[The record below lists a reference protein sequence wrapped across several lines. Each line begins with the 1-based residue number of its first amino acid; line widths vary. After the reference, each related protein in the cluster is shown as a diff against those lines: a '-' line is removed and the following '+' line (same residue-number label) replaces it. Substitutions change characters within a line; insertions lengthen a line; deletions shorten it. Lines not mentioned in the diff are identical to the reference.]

1 MEPKPGIPPTPGHVA
16 SVISK
21 MRKMKIKVLLAAN
34 YFDVGKVNKVAKRVG
49 AIPVI
54 VALAPGGEK
63 RIRGFFDQYDVW
75 IARLVAAFKQAGS
88 PS

>member
-34 YFDVGKVNKVAKRVG
+34 YFDVGKVKSVAARVG
-49 AIPVI
+49 AEPVV
-54 VALAPGGEK
+54 VALAPGGQQ
-63 RIRGFFDQYDVW
+63 GMSSFFDIFDIW
-75 IARLVAAFKQAGS
+75 IARLVAAYKKTGR
-88 PS
+88 